1 MPFKKLVMKSSI
13 LIIILIFCAQ
23 IAIAQNGGYY
33 KNWITS
39 SGSMATFTANDTPT
53 LSQVGGVLPFNIRY
67 ATSQFSYYN
76 NCLITSPKT
85 GRFLFY
91 LDQNGIIFDST
102 FMPMPNSISVFNI
115 GTINTSNTSLGI
127 GITRYQTSVLF
138 VPVSNND
145 NQFLLFTL
153 RPTLTSIN
161 YNKSSCNLY
170 YSLIDMSLNNGK
182 GDVVATQKNVLLKTG
197 LWGGP
202 LNAVRNPQNN
212 HFWLL
217 CHDTTSTYF
226 AFNID
231 ANGQINTTPV
241 SSTIG
246 NHLPQNLFGAPGVLK
261 SNTMGTLLGL
271 GFSNG
276 FDTIFSS
283 PITSP
288 YRNKDYTLELCN
300 FNKATGQLNL
310 FKNYQFSSFFSRIE
324 FSPNGNYLYC
334 YDSNLLIQLNIF
346 NNSRST
352 IRSYPSL
359 VTSSFWNSSSLVA
372 APLFHVALAR
382 DWFIEP
388 YQPIFFKYP
397 DNWMQLAENGKIY
410 FTDTSLWSSPNINPF
425 GLGNMRIH
433 NQSCIPYPDLPFPAC
448 GFKDSIYFALGT
460 DTNAALYHSTV
471 NYNAQNEF
479 RISFPNIINSL
490 LFSPTIVRPWATQIS
505 YTTATLNSQSWVANT
520 TNFPITQRGFC
531 YGLSPQP
538 SGNITPVAPGTG
550 PFSAPIAGLQPNT
563 TYYIRAYAT
572 NSLGTFYSA
581 DSTFKTL
588 KPNTAPIISS
598 IANANFCTADS
609 IAFVVVDSESTPVHM
624 QYSISSSNPAL
635 LPLSGL
641 SISGVDTQKQF
652 HFIPTAGQSGSSLIT
667 IQATDSNGLQSSISF
682 TLSVG
687 NLPTLSTQAQ
697 GPTTFCTGDS
707 VRLQVNAPS
716 SYSYQWYK
724 NGTIIAGALQASY
737 KATQSGTYTCELHM
751 GNCVGTST
759 AQQIQVV
766 PAPIASISTPN
777 TTVIC
782 NGQGALLQ
790 ATTGVGY
797 TYQWTMNGFDI
808 AGATN
813 PTYTATIGSYY
824 TVKVSNGYCARTSS
838 PITITV
844 NTAPVAI
851 IHWNGTQLFSPI
863 SFYSYQWYFNG
874 VLIPGATGQYYTP
887 TQAGLYYV
895 MVGNENGCKSLSPNY
910 NLLTLSINSLN
921 TPSLSI
927 YPNPTTGMLQVAEFK
942 EGALYVYNAMG
953 QLIIQQ
959 TEPLIDL
966 SKQANGIYQIRAYNS
981 AQELIGIGRVVK
993 E

>member
-1 MPFKKLVMKSSI
+1 MRLRI
-13 LIIILIFCAQ
+13 LFFILIFCAQ

-33 KNWITS
+33 KNWITNT
-39 SGSMATFTANDTPT
+39 GTMATFTANDTPN
-53 LSQVGGVLPFNIRY
+53 LAQVGGALPFNIRFNSNTIN
-67 ATSQFSYYN
+67 AIGNSP
-76 NCLITSPKT
+76 NCIISSPKT
-85 GRFLFY
+85 GRLLFY
-91 LDQNGIIFDST
+91 VDQTGIIYDST
-102 FMPMPNSISVFNI
+102 FVPMPNSYIPNSSIYFSL
-115 GTINTSNTSLGI
+115 GSINTAIPSMGYFSDVSLTNI
-127 GITRYQTSVLF
+127 LS
-138 VPVSNND
+138 VPVSAND

-153 RPTLTSIN
+153 RPTLTSFSG
-161 YNKSSCNLY
+161 YNPSPYNLY

-182 GDVVATQKNVLLKTG
+182 GDVVATKKNVLLKTD

-226 AFNID
+226 AFDID
-231 ANGQINTTPV
+231 ASGQLNTTPV

-246 NHLPQNLFGAPGVLK
+246 NHLPQNIWPTPGVLK
-261 SNTMGTLLGL
+261 SNIAGTMLALGL
-271 GFSNG
+271 NNGVDSFLGQVFS
-276 FDTIFSS
+276 
-283 PITSP
+283 
-288 YRNKDYTLELCN
+288 YRHKHFTLELCN
-300 FNKATGQLNL
+300 FNITTGQLNL
-310 FKNYQFSSFFSRIE
+310 FKNFQYTSYLSFLE
-324 FSPNGNYLYC
+324 FSPNGNYLYAF
-334 YDSNLLIQLNIF
+334 DSNQLIQLNIL
-346 NNSRST
+346 NNVKT
-352 IRSYPSL
+352 PIRTYP
-359 VTSSFWNSSSLVA
+359 TSSPAFLLPNNYTGWYIAGNWYYAGNLSS
-372 APLFHVALAR
+372 R
-382 DWFIEP
+382 IE
-388 YQPIFFKYP
+388 
-397 DNWMQLAENGKIY
+397 NWIQLAENGKIY
-410 FTDTSLWSSPNINPF
+410 ITDTFFWSPNTYSNY
-425 GLGNMRIH
+425 LGNNKIF
-433 NQSCIPYPDLPFPAC
+433 NQKCIPFPNLPYPAC
-448 GFKDSIYFALGT
+448 GFKDSIYFALST
-460 DTNAALYHSTV
+460 DTNAALYHTIPF
-471 NYNAQNEF
+471 YNEMYH
-479 RISFPNIINSL
+479 RPIGYPNIINSL

-531 YGLSPQP
+531 YGLSSQP
-538 SGNITPVAPGTG
+538 SGNTTPVAPGTG

-609 IAFVVVDSESTPVHM
+609 IGFVVVDSETTPVHM
-624 QYSISSSNPAL
+624 QYSISSSNQAL

-687 NLPTLSTQAQ
+687 SLPTLSTQAQ

-707 VRLQVNAPS
+707 LRLQVNAPS

-737 KATQSGTYTCELHM
+737 KATQSGSYTCELHM
-751 GNCVGTST
+751 GNCIGTST

-766 PAPIASISTPN
+766 PPPTASISTPN

-790 ATTGVGY
+790 AATGVGY

-808 AGATN
+808 AAATN

-838 PITITV
+838 PITIMV

-927 YPNPTTGMLQVAEFK
+927 YPNPTTGMLQVADFK
-942 EGALYVYNAMG
+942 EGTLYVYNAMG
-953 QLIIQQ
+953 QLVLQQ
-959 TEPLIDL
+959 SNPSIDL
-966 SKQANGIYQIRAYNS
+966 SKQANGMYLIRAYNS

>member
-1 MPFKKLVMKSSI
+1 MKFRVLFYI
-13 LIIILIFCAQ
+13 LFFSFQFVA
-23 IAIAQNGGYY
+23 AQNGGYY
-33 KNWITS
+33 KNWITNT
-39 SGSMATFTANDTPT
+39 GTMATFTANDTPN
-53 LSQVGGVLPFNIRY
+53 LAQVGGALPFNIR
-67 ATSQFSYYN
+67 FNSYTLN
-76 NCLITSPKT
+76 ALGESPNSIISSPKT

-91 LDQNGIIFDST
+91 IDQTGIIYDST
-102 FMPMPNSISVFNI
+102 FMPMPNSYIPNSNI
-115 GTINTSNTSLGI
+115 YLSLGSINTANYILGYYNLHI
-127 GITRYQTSVLF
+127 STCILS
-138 VPVSNND
+138 VPVSAND

-153 RPTLTSIN
+153 RPTLTSFSG
-161 YNKSSCNLY
+161 YNPSPYNLY

-182 GDVVATQKNVLLKTG
+182 GDVVASQKNVLLKSG

-226 AFNID
+226 AFDID

-241 SSTIG
+241 SSIIG
-246 NHLPQNLFGAPGVLK
+246 NHLPQNIWATPGVLK
-261 SNTMGTLLGL
+261 SNIAGTMLALGL
-271 GFSNG
+271 NNG
-276 FDTIFSS
+276 VDTIWGQVVN
-283 PITSP
+283 
-288 YRNKDYTLELCN
+288 YRAKHFTLELCN
-300 FNKATGQLNL
+300 FNKTTGQLNL
-310 FKNYQFSSFFSRIE
+310 FKNFQYASVLSFLE
-324 FSPNGNYLYC
+324 FSPNGNYLYAF
-334 YDSNLLIQLNIF
+334 DTNQLIQLNIL
-346 NNSRST
+346 NNVKTPIRTYPTTFSST
-352 IRSYPSL
+352 STSITT
-359 VTSSFWNSSSLVA
+359 TSSSIAGNWIQSNS
-372 APLFHVALAR
+372 FYNCR
-382 DWFIEP
+382 
-388 YQPIFFKYP
+388 
-397 DNWMQLAENGKIY
+397 NWMQLAENGKVY
-410 FTDTSLWSSPNINPF
+410 FTDTTFFPF
-425 GLGNMRIH
+425 NNNNNFYFLGNNKIF
-433 NQSCIPYPDLPFPAC
+433 NQKCIPFPDLPYPAC
-448 GFKDSIYFALGT
+448 GFKDSIYFALST
-460 DTNAALYHSTV
+460 DTNAALYHTTPL
-471 NYNAQNEF
+471 YNEGYNNF
-479 RISFPNIINSL
+479 IRFPNIINSL

-538 SGNITPVAPGTG
+538 SGNTTPVAPGTG

-598 IANANFCTADS
+598 IANTNFCTADS
-609 IAFVVVDSESTPVHM
+609 IGFVVVDSETTPVHM
-624 QYSISSSNPAL
+624 QYSISSSNQAL

-687 NLPTLSTQAQ
+687 SLPTLSTQAQ

-724 NGTIIAGALQASY
+724 NGTIIAGALQAIY

-751 GNCVGTST
+751 GNCIGTST

-790 ATTGVGY
+790 ATTGAGY

-910 NLLTLSINSLN
+910 NLLTLSINSLS

-927 YPNPTTGMLQVAEFK
+927 YPNPTTGMLQVAAFK
-942 EGALYVYNAMG
+942 EGMLYVYNAMG

-966 SKQANGIYQIRAYNS
+966 SKQANGIYQIRAYNT